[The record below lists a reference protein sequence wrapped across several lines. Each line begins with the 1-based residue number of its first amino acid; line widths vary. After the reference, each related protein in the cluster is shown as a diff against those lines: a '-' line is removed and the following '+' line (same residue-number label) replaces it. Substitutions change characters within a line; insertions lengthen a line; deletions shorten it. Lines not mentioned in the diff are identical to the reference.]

1 MDDTSY
7 DRDSEIKPVAGFC
20 PLRVHGGRLRR
31 YSVRQSTFTRPARD
45 PMTANLKAVL
55 FDFGGVFTD
64 SPFHAFSAYAE
75 KIGATDAQVTEIVFG
90 GYGSDGD
97 HPWHRV
103 ERGEISLESAR
114 DSILALGQAQGL
126 NVDIWEVFIAMSANG
141 GGLRQEL
148 VDYVRR
154 IRSSG
159 LATGI
164 ITNNVVEFRDHW
176 RAMLPVD
183 ELFDFVVD
191 SSEVGMR
198 KPNPAIFAKALEIGG
213 LAPEQ
218 ALFLDDFEGN
228 VLAASALNIHS
239 ILVDG
244 DGAKTVADLDAILGL
259 G

>member
-1 MDDTSY
+1 M
-7 DRDSEIKPVAGFC
+7 
-20 PLRVHGGRLRR
+20 
-31 YSVRQSTFTRPARD
+31 
-45 PMTANLKAVL
+45 
-55 FDFGGVFTD
+55 
-64 SPFHAFSAYAE
+64 
-75 KIGATDAQVTEIVFG
+75 
-90 GYGSDGD
+90 
-97 HPWHRV
+97 
-103 ERGEISLESAR
+103 
-114 DSILALGQAQGL
+114 
-126 NVDIWEVFIAMSANG
+126 AMSANG

-218 ALFLDDFEGN
+218 VLFLDDFEGN